1 MTANAMIDTATTD
14 SATTDTAIERPVAI
28 TASAAKRVAE
38 ILTSEAPDAALRVGV
53 DGGGCSGFQYT
64 FDIVTAREPDD
75 LVLERDGATV
85 LIDQTSLEL
94 LRGSSIDFVDDLMGR
109 AFKINNPQATAS
121 CGCGTSFAI

>member
-1 MTANAMIDTATTD
+1 M
-14 SATTDTAIERPVAI
+14 TDTIDLDPALDLPVAI

-38 ILTSEAPDAALRVGV
+38 ILAGESPNAALRVGV

-64 FDIVTAREPDD
+64 YDIVTAREPDD

-85 LIDQTSLEL
+85 LIDQTSLEY

-109 AFKINNPQATAS
+109 AFKIHNPQATAS

>member
-1 MTANAMIDTATTD
+1 M
-14 SATTDTAIERPVAI
+14 TDTAIELPVAI
-28 TASAAKRVAE
+28 TASAARRVAE
-38 ILTSEAPDAALRVGV
+38 ILTTEAPEAALRVGV

-64 FDIVTAREPDD
+64 FDIVNARDPDD

-109 AFKINNPQATAS
+109 AFKIHNPQATAS